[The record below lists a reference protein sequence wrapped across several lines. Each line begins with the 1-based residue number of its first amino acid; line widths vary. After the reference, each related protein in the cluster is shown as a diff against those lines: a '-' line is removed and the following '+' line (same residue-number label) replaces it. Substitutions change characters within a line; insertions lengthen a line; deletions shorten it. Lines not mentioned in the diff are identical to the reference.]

1 MFANLEIRW
10 KILTGGIAILAAA
23 AVVISLFVVY
33 DMKSNARDEIE
44 AFRQEETEKIKRTLK
59 NYVDI
64 AYGSFTTKEKSTAVQ
79 DIKKMRYDQGTG
91 YFWINDMGKPSPKM
105 VMHPTV
111 PALDGKVLDS
121 KKYNCALG
129 KKENLFKAFVDVC
142 EQEGEGFVDYLWP
155 KPTKDGLTAE
165 QPKLSYVRLYKPY
178 NWIVGTGVYIDS
190 IDEMVAQKREAL
202 NGRIWKMLT
211 RIALV
216 GIVVLVV
223 AVASLWFIAGLI
235 SNPLAE
241 CARFARDVGKGNFNA
256 RINITSK
263 DEVGML
269 AGSLQ
274 EMSANLQ
281 QSMEAQKRSL
291 ETQKD
296 VQKII
301 HANAERLQMAVDELS
316 EQAREMDAKSSQIA
330 EESNSAAETSVN
342 MSANM
347 TTVSDS
353 AEQSQASIDSIAV
366 AIEEMT
372 ATVGEIAQ
380 NTEKARTITSE
391 AVTGV
396 QNASDKIDSLS
407 KASEEITSVIETIVE
422 IAEQTKLLA
431 LNATIEAA
439 RAGEAGKGFAVVA
452 SEVKELAKQTNDATS
467 DIKSKIEAMH
477 SSSDSTIVEIRKIS
491 DVINDVTDIV
501 STIAAAVEEQSVTS
515 QDIAQNVSS
524 AATQTKEVTG
534 NVVEAA
540 DATKQ
545 IAEGMG
551 KVNGNIAEVKGV
563 ASNVNESV
571 SRLAEIGGELLQT
584 MEKLDET

>member
-44 AFRQEETEKIKRTLK
+44 AFRLEETEKIKRTLK

-64 AYGSFTTKEKSTAVQ
+64 AYGSFVAKEKSTAVQ

-256 RINITSK
+256 GIN
-263 DEVGML
+263 M
-269 AGSLQ
+269 Q

-281 QSMEAQKRSL
+281 QSMEAQTRSL